1 MPLGRDVVLT
11 VRVGGAI
18 VSVRVTGLVCTGE
31 PESCTE
37 KVIDEFVT
45 VTVGVPEITPVAAA
59 NDSPVGNAPLVM
71 LQE

>member
-1 MPLGRDVVLT
+1 M
-11 VRVGGAI
+11 RVAGAM

-31 PESCTE
+31 PESWTE

-71 LQE
+71 LQA